1 MQEQMPRSR
10 KVRTTLQERFQVWYE
25 RERAEVR
32 AEADGSL
39 RRMLARQAERRFG
52 AKAGVS
58 VASLL
63 AAIHDSDRFEEV
75 GDWIVVCKAS
85 SDLLERLEGL
95 VG

>member
-1 MQEQMPRSR
+1 MGDQTMQEQTPPSE
-10 KVRTTLQERFQVWYE
+10 KVRTTLQESFRAWHE
-25 RERAEVR
+25 RERAE
-32 AEADGSL
+32 AYGFL

-75 GDWIVVCKAS
+75 AIGS
-85 SDLLERLEGL
+85 SSARSPATCLSAWKD
-95 VG
+95 

>member
-1 MQEQMPRSR
+1 M
-10 KVRTTLQERFQVWYE
+10 WYE

>member
-75 GDWIVVCKAS
+75 AIGS
-85 SDLLERLEGL
+85 SSARSPATCLSAWKD
-95 VG
+95 